1 MPLGY
6 YQGQN
11 IPKPYV
17 FECRSSAITVFD
29 VGSLQN
35 AVTLDSIVVPRLIEL
50 NENLWSSELIFQNQ
64 ETGEIQSAPSVK
76 GNFQQRF
83 WDYSDSDW
91 SLVLSTTNYA
101 KPASLR
107 RRWGVYVLRKDV
119 EVGERIY
126 LPELIEDVRVC
137 ESWHSKVYAA
147 DGIATWDGSDL
158 HLDPEPFKSTL

>member
-1 MPLGY
+1 MPQVLKEIFNKDFGTI
-6 YQGQN
+6 QN
-11 IPKPYV
+11 
-17 FECRSSAITVFD
+17 
-29 VGSLQN
+29 
-35 AVTLDSIVVPRLIEL
+35 
-50 NENLWSSELIFQNQ
+50 SE
-64 ETGEIQSAPSVK
+64 
-76 GNFQQRF
+76 
-83 WDYSDSDW
+83 W

-147 DGIATWDGSDL
+147 DGIATWDGADL